1 MLKPYVVVVC
11 EKVII
16 AKDEVASL
24 IGLFNKIIMAVPKG
38 TEIPKNAVAPYQ
50 WAIFS
55 SWDAE
60 SGDELNEY
68 MICMQVLYPDGD
80 QFGEITKAK
89 LNIQAN
95 RRSQFNSQVIGFPVG
110 QLGKYTVRVWIESD
124 NKAAVQPVEIKI
136 EVAKQEDEKPM

>member
-1 MLKPYVVVVC
+1 MLRVLGLHSNVKTVC
-11 EKVII
+11 RRSMRESNHRKRRSCFSYR
-16 AKDEVASL
+16 A
-24 IGLFNKIIMAVPKG
+24 F
-38 TEIPKNAVAPYQ
+38 Q

-136 EVAKQEDEKPM
+136 EVAKQEDEKPI